1 MMSGQYTV
9 HVVDSI
15 NHIVGFI
22 HNDNIPLDFNFQRF
36 FFFFVNV
43 LLKIAG
49 YSYRV
54 ALWRIMLYER
64 TNSLTC
70 ELRIELLACRLNSL
84 SGTIVRTAVQFS
96 AILSKSAKVG
106 SSKFYCTSQGQPILI
121 YPALWTNDI
130 ARSKEKK
137 TLPAR
142 DHDIWNAV
150 FHCSDD
156 SFFLLPEDFFFLI
169 MVFEILSGKDKVSTS
184 MSRHLSLILA
194 WNLSFSTLS
203 FMHRFY
209 RSIRHQIGLYSKQ
222 TPIPTSE
229 QATPLSD
236 LCLFYLV

>member
-1 MMSGQYTV
+1 
-9 HVVDSI
+9 
-15 NHIVGFI
+15 
-22 HNDNIPLDFNFQRF
+22 
-36 FFFFVNV
+36 
-43 LLKIAG
+43 
-49 YSYRV
+49 
-54 ALWRIMLYER
+54 MLYER

-70 ELRIELLACRLNSL
+70 ELRIELLACRLDSL
-84 SGTIVRTAVQFS
+84 SGTIVRTTVQFS

-130 ARSKEKK
+130 ARSKEIKRKK
-137 TLPAR
+137 KNPFQHVITISGMQCFIVVMTP
-142 DHDIWNAV
+142 
-150 FHCSDD
+150 FSC
-156 SFFLLPEDFFFLI
+156 FLKTSFFLI